1 MRTPSAIEVCRTDLF
16 TKVEDLQSRYPQ
28 TLVDKVLRV
37 REMYN
42 WFISNPDGTDREF
55 VAELLQRHSVSKVTA
70 YSDLAIVKSL
80 LPMLASASRDFHRWR
95 FNEMIINT
103 YKMAEKRKDTKTMER
118 AAASYAKYNRVDL
131 EDEQVVPYEMI
142 VVQPFVATSD
152 PSVLGIKPIPNIQQR
167 ISEMIAKYRAETLD
181 IEDVEFEEADLEFG
195 ELFKGESEEVRGK
208 SDITE
213 FGSAMSGG
221 IH

>member
-1 MRTPSAIEVCRTDLF
+1 MPTPNTLEVCRTDLF
-16 TKVEDLQSRYPQ
+16 TKEDELRQRYPQ
-28 TLVDKVLRV
+28 SVADKVLRV

-55 VAELLQRHSVSKVTA
+55 VSELMQRHNVSKVTA

-80 LPMLASASRDFHRWR
+80 LPLLASASRDFHRWR
-95 FNEMIINT
+95 FNEMIMNT

-131 EDEQVVPYEMI
+131 EDEQNIPYEMI

-152 PSVLGIKPIPNIQQR
+152 PSVLGIKPIPNIQQK
-167 ISEMIAKYRAETLD
+167 ISDMIAKYRAETLD
-181 IEDVEFEEADLEFG
+181 IEDVEFEEADLEFDK
-195 ELFKGESEEVRGK
+195 LFPLSNDSPNEREE
-208 SDITE
+208 
-213 FGSAMSGG
+213 G
-221 IH
+221 ILQ

>member
-1 MRTPSAIEVCRTDLF
+1 MSTPSAIEVCRTDLF
-16 TKVEDLQSRYPQ
+16 TKVEDLQSRYSQ
-28 TLVDKVLRV
+28 KLVDKVLRV

-70 YSDLAIVKSL
+70 YSDLAIIKSL

-181 IEDVEFEEADLEFG
+181 IEDVEFEEADLEFDK
-195 ELFKGESEEVRGK
+195 LFPLSNATDDEPSINDKL
-208 SDITE
+208 
-213 FGSAMSGG
+213 
-221 IH
+221 

>member
-1 MRTPSAIEVCRTDLF
+1 MSTPSAIEVCKANLF
-16 TKVEDLQSRYPQ
+16 AKEDELRNLYPS

-131 EDEQVVPYEMI
+131 EDEQVVPFEMI

-152 PSVLGIKPIPNIQQR
+152 PSVLGIKPIPNIQQK
-167 ISEMIAKYRAETLD
+167 ISDMIAKYRAETLD
-181 IEDVEFEEADLEFG
+181 IEDVEFEEADLEFDTLFPMTKPDNNDG
-195 ELFKGESEEVRGK
+195 EENLL
-208 SDITE
+208 
-213 FGSAMSGG
+213 
-221 IH
+221 

>member
-1 MRTPSAIEVCRTDLF
+1 MSTPSAIEVCRTDLF

-55 VAELLQRHSVSKVTA
+55 VAELLQRHAVSKVTA

-181 IEDVEFEEADLEFG
+181 IEDVEFEEADLEFDK
-195 ELFKGESEEVRGK
+195 LFPLKANSEE
-208 SDITE
+208 E
-213 FGSAMSGG
+213 
-221 IH
+221 

>member
-1 MRTPSAIEVCRTDLF
+1 MSTPSAIEVCKANLF
-16 TKVEDLQSRYPQ
+16 TREDELRNLYPS
-28 TLVDKVLRV
+28 TLVNKVLRV

-131 EDEQVVPYEMI
+131 EDEQVVPFEMI

-152 PSVLGIKPIPNIQQR
+152 PSVLGIKPIPNIQQK
-167 ISEMIAKYRAETLD
+167 ISDMIAKYRAETLD

-195 ELFKGESEEVRGK
+195 ELFPESGERSVKSGEENH
-208 SDITE
+208 SP
-213 FGSAMSGG
+213 
-221 IH
+221 